1 MLIFFCNK
9 YGRKKHYFKLC
20 IKKDKFGQKPFL
32 EETKQIYLLIKKH
45 KKVCKVL
52 KYIEQLFTLVSS
64 VNGRVSIS
72 SLASLIGFPVGNT
85 SSAIGLKAWAISAE
99 KSTTKKYC

>member
-20 IKKDKFGQKPFL
+20 IKKEKFGQKPFL

-64 VNGRVSIS
+64 VSGRVSIS